1 VVSSN
6 SSLKIFLNFLKN
18 VVPIIRLDK
27 HWKDE
32 ELYYANYKADISGSH
47 VTYRE
52 IEEIQES
59 GEEEPWGSSASL
71 V

>member
-1 VVSSN
+1 MFWGCITYQVEGNIN
-6 SSLKIFLNFLKN
+6 SFKN
-18 VVPIIRLDK
+18 RLDK

-32 ELYYANYKADISGSH
+32 ELYYANYKVDISGSH

-59 GEEEPWGSSASL
+59 GEEEP
-71 V
+71 